1 MKLIDFDEIFN
12 RAMERELLAHAGERT
27 EEEWESAIASAY
39 ASFGKTV
46 LRELGKTPVQYFAEM
61 GDGQLV
67 ETLKEYILQGVPVPD
82 FLSEELASRGA
93 VPEVLALLR
102 ETDEELVL
110 YALNAVGADRRALP
124 RYAEMLA
131 EEGYDEHVKDHLAEL
146 LKERADETVEP
157 MLALAGTENAPYAL
171 EVLSAVKAR
180 DERVYGTLLSA
191 FRGAGEEELPLYAG
205 YLAAYGDE
213 RALPALLAEIEREDI
228 GFVAFQELK
237 YAIEALGGEYEKE
250 RDFSSDAE
258 YKKIMAA
265 TAGADIFG
273 GQGKKPKN

>member
-12 RAMERELLAHAGERT
+12 RAMERELAKHAGERT
-27 EEEWESAIASAY
+27 EEEWESAIAEAY
-39 ASFGKTV
+39 ASFGRTV
-46 LRELGKTPVQYFAEM
+46 LPKLGKTPVQYFAEM
-61 GDGQLV
+61 SDQELC
-67 ETLKEYILQGVPVPD
+67 ETLKEYILQDVPVPD

-93 VPEVLALLR
+93 FPELLALLK

-110 YALNAVGADRRALP
+110 YALNALGPARPALP

-131 EEGYDEHVKDHLAEL
+131 DEAYDEHVKDHLAEL
-146 LKERADETVEP
+146 LKERADEVADA

-171 EVLSAVKAR
+171 EVLSKVKAR
-180 DERVYGTLLSA
+180 DGRVFDVLLSA
-191 FRGAGEEELPLYAG
+191 FKGADEEELPLYAG
-205 YLAAYGDE
+205 YLASYGDE
-213 RALPALLAEIEREDI
+213 RALPVLLAEIEREEI

-250 RDFSSDAE
+250 RDFSSDEA

-265 TAGADIFG
+265 TAGADIFVRA
-273 GQGKKPKN
+273 KK